1 MSAMAGG
8 ATNKIVGSASLNRVK
23 RTLECRELSLAE
35 RLLMADSL
43 EKLPL
48 QAGSDVV

>member
-35 RLLMADSL
+35 GASSN
-43 EKLPL
+43 
-48 QAGSDVV
+48 AGNSHSHRPMSTI